1 VVKAPESTNE
11 VLDSGVDMVRV
22 GAEPAGRETKEE
34 TSGLEALAIV
44 SEIDSMVL
52 VVERAGVEEAEVL
65 RTVESEIERSDVDG
79 IMLTLDTKVPE
90 M

>member
-1 VVKAPESTNE
+1 MAV
-11 VLDSGVDMVRV
+11 
-22 GAEPAGRETKEE
+22 
-34 TSGLEALAIV
+34 V